1 MGMLFDLALTETA
14 AADAVTGTDLGW
26 PPPQPLPA
34 PVNLATLGEQ
44 LRGLHPGGR
53 LTGALASTPMLLGD
67 LAVSVGFVLPGDG
80 APAVTGPQAL
90 VDVGS
95 LRLELVPDDGGAVA
109 LRATVVTAS
118 GTTVVVAPLGD
129 PRSGIEVTAAVTG
142 ASFCVFVDGVLATRR
157 PCRSTLVPTGPE
169 VALGDEAGVSSFVLL
184 ELTIADAVL
193 AAAAD
198 AMAGAAADGVGEI
211 DAHAARLGG
220 LGGAQGEEQHAG
232 RVRWRRYVAGTV
244 VWTPA
249 TGAHA
254 VSGRIEER
262 YWHLGGPLGV
272 LGALVA
278 DEESVGGYLRG
289 QHLENRT
296 PWSGLRFDD
305 VVVERVPRPPKVVD
319 FEAGRRKLD
328 RRVAELSARRGT
340 EGALF
345 RAGALNHSVLALEPE
360 AVASGGRISTGVRDA
375 VEALR
380 TGRLRVG
387 QGDGGLVFN
396 RIDDEPLRI
405 GNLRGHARG
414 GPAGGE
420 EPIVVDVDVAPA
432 VVEDAAAIATAFV
445 RNDTVSTVLDRLVEN
460 HATTFADLDATGITA
475 LLEASDRVGAVSR
488 FVDGSGAGWVLTG
501 PRLARFERGMIV
513 WAPGTGAHEVLSDI
527 AVHWLRL
534 GGVDGFLGLPLE
546 PDTAIPGGRRLRFA
560 GGTIYWSVDTGAHEV
575 HGDIAVKYDS
585 MGGPSGFGFPTSDE
599 MACAGGRA
607 SSFQGGDIYWS
618 AGRGA
623 YFIRGAIR
631 EAYNQAGGVDAFGV
645 PVTDE
650 YSWTADGDPAVQVM
664 ASDFADGRSLARS
677 PDHGVFDHV
686 VLDLASVS
694 SGDIDDE
701 ITSDDQPELYVHAK
715 AWVDG
720 VEVASGRQP
729 GSGYGATTQALDG
742 FAPIRV
748 PLRAGG
754 AVRLLVEAWD
764 EDTGPNDKFA
774 VHDVTYTFE
783 GALYGYLTPA
793 RGSHQNAAST
803 WNDPNEAGPGA
814 FKTSYTL
821 APPFDELARFGAFRQ
836 KMFFGFDNF
845 TSGNLP
851 WDMFAETF
859 ENVVETNDNV
869 LEDVA
874 RMDDTIYYHHRYKKI
889 AHNGSCFGFSVLAG
903 NTFHRRTG
911 LAQPLVN
918 AGLDPALRRFLNV
931 GQGIQANETVTLLR
945 QMQFGIGGL
954 IDPRKVFAR
963 VELAVAQRQP
973 ILLCMRGKSGGKS
986 VGHCTV
992 AYRTDGTSWP
1002 KRIWIADPN
1011 FPAIDTSDPR
1021 TSGVA
1026 DDNLSRIEIDRDG
1039 AFRMFEGSAT
1049 ASMTYGAGAWTG
1061 TLGDSYIYET
1071 PLAFVQP
1078 PHFTPNWLIW
1088 AGLPGLMASIFIADG
1103 AVDVQQ
1109 ISGGGYE
1116 MFGDQRGRL
1125 ATRLE
1130 EGRMR
1135 LSEARAAGILDA
1147 LQQPERSV
1155 PVATSLQLGG
1165 PGPLT
1170 LASVSALS
1178 DHLDSFSVDGSVQA
1192 GIADAVEEWASAATS
1207 WGRHAHGTLEDGIA
1221 ALDDS
1226 IGSIVVDAVL
1236 ERQSRLLTPAAWP
1249 GMSWIPTVEP
1259 TDSEM
1264 FALRGIVPTD
1274 VRFDLR
1280 GTGGEFTQAAMS
1292 RLNNV
1297 SVSGTATEG
1306 SRRSVGFERLGTETS
1321 GVRVES
1327 TEESVA
1333 EVTVAA
1339 ASDADRD
1346 RWVAWQTELRCGP
1359 AGPSRLTRDGSELGV
1374 RLTTAA
1380 AGPIT
1385 VRAVEQVGSELAA
1398 DARWLLVAGGGSTVV
1413 LAPADAASPFGART
1427 VRSFDAS
1434 GGLIDEIVVDPMR

>member
-1 MGMLFDLALTETA
+1 MGVLFDLALTETA
-14 AADAVTGTDLGW
+14 AADAVTGTELGW
-26 PPPQPLPA
+26 PTPQPLPA

-44 LRGLHPGGR
+44 LRGLHTGGR

-67 LAVSVGFVLPGDG
+67 LAVSIGFALPGDG
-80 APAVTGPQAL
+80 APAVAGPQTL

-95 LRLELVPDDGGAVA
+95 LRLELVPDAGGAVA

-118 GTTVVVAPLGD
+118 GTTVAVAPLGD
-129 PRSGIEVTAAVTG
+129 PRPGIEVTAAVTG
-142 ASFCVFVDGVLATRR
+142 ASFCVFVDGALATRR

-169 VALGDEAGVSSFVLL
+169 LALGDEAGVSSFVLL
-184 ELTIADAVL
+184 DLTIADAVP
-193 AAAAD
+193 AAVAD

-220 LGGAQGEEQHAG
+220 LGGAQGEEQRAG
-232 RVRWRRYVAGTV
+232 RVRWRRYVAGTA

-328 RRVAELSARRGT
+328 RRVAELAAQPGT

-380 TGRLRVG
+380 AGRLRVG
-387 QGDGGLVFN
+387 HGDGGLVFS
-396 RIDDEPLRI
+396 RIDDEPLHI
-405 GNLRGHARG
+405 GNLHARARG
-414 GPAGGE
+414 VLVGGE
-420 EPIVVDVDVAPA
+420 EPVVIDITPA

-445 RNDTVSTVLDRLVEN
+445 RNGTVSTVLDRLVEN
-460 HATTFADLDATGITA
+460 HATAFADLDATGITA

-585 MGGPSGFGFPTSDE
+585 MGGASGFGFPTSDE
-599 MACAGGRA
+599 MACAGGRV

-650 YSWTADGDPAVQVM
+650 YSWTADADPAVQVM
-664 ASDFADGRSLARS
+664 VSDFADGRSLAWS

-686 VLDLASVS
+686 VLDLGSVS

-701 ITSDDQPELYVHAK
+701 YTSDDQPELYIHVK
-715 AWVDG
+715 VWVDG

-754 AVRLLVEAWD
+754 AVRLFVEAWD

-821 APPFDELARFGAFRQ
+821 APPFDELARFGEFRQ

-859 ENVVETNDNV
+859 ENVVETNDNI

-889 AHNGSCFGFSVLAG
+889 AHNGSCFGFSVMAG

-918 AGLDPALRRFLNV
+918 APLDPALHRLLNV

-945 QMQFGIGGL
+945 QLQFGVAGF

-963 VELAVAQRQP
+963 VELAIAQRQP
-973 ILLCMRGKSGGKS
+973 VLLCMRGKSGGKA

-992 AYRTDGTSWP
+992 AYRTDGSSWP

-1021 TSGVA
+1021 TSAVA
-1026 DDNLSRIEIDRDG
+1026 DDNLSRIEIDQNG
-1039 AFRMFEGSAT
+1039 AFRMFEGAAT
-1049 ASMTYGAGAWTG
+1049 ASMTYGAGAWNG
-1061 TLGDSYIYET
+1061 TLGDSYIYDT
-1071 PLAFVQP
+1071 SLAFVQP

-1088 AGLPGLMASIFIADG
+1088 AGLPGLMASIFVADG

-1109 ISGGGYE
+1109 VSGGDYE

-1125 ATRLE
+1125 AATLK

-1135 LSEARAAGILDA
+1135 LSEARSAGLLDA
-1147 LQQPERSV
+1147 LQQAEHAV
-1155 PVATSLQLGG
+1155 PIATSLQLGG
-1165 PGPLT
+1165 PGPLS
-1170 LASVSALS
+1170 LASISALS
-1178 DHLDSFSVDGSVQA
+1178 DQLGALSIAGSLHE
-1192 GIADAVEEWASAATS
+1192 GIASVVEEWATAANG
-1207 WGRHAHGTLEDGIA
+1207 WGRHTHGTLEDGIA

-1226 IGSIVVDAVL
+1226 ISSIVVDAVL
-1236 ERQSRLLTPAAWP
+1236 ERQSRLLTPGAWP
-1249 GMSWIPTVEP
+1249 GMTYIPSVEH

-1264 FALRGIVPTD
+1264 FALRGIPPED

-1280 GTGGEFTQAAMS
+1280 GTGGDFTQSAMS
-1292 RLNNV
+1292 RLNSA
-1297 SVSGTATEG
+1297 SVRGAIGEG
-1306 SRRSVGFERLGTETS
+1306 DRRTVAFEHLGTGTS
-1321 GVRVES
+1321 GVRIES
-1327 TEESVA
+1327 SEESRVD
-1333 EVTVAA
+1333 VTLAS
-1339 ASDADRD
+1339 ASDQDRS
-1346 RWVAWQTELRCGP
+1346 RWVAWQTELHCAP
-1359 AGPSRLTRDGSELGV
+1359 AGPSRLARDGSELGV
-1374 RLTTAA
+1374 RITAA
-1380 AGPIT
+1380 GSGPLT
-1385 VRAVEQVGSELAA
+1385 VRAVEQVDSRVVA
-1398 DARWLLVAGGGSTVV
+1398 DARWRLDASGGATVV
-1413 LAPADAASPFGART
+1413 VTPADAASPFGARS